1 MHLHAAVDDL
11 EAVDGDTP
19 FIGDKVLEAR
29 DQAWDKIEPISTT
42 YDEAE
47 PVLDALPD
55 VLGAEGD
62 RNYIVAIMNPAEL
75 RYSGGATLTLVPM
88 TMSDGKIEFGDTVT
102 NEDIAAGGDGKI
114 KWPKVKGNPF
124 HTPGKRRRDERD
136 LLAVLVAVRRGA
148 APRVGGQ
155 VRPEGRRRDHRR
167 PAGARAADG
176 PHRSRARPRAW
187 ASSTPATS

>member
-1 MHLHAAVDDL
+1 M
-11 EAVDGDTP
+11 
-19 FIGDKVLEAR
+19 LEAR

-102 NEDIAAGGDGKI
+102 NEDIVAGGDEQDQVAQGQGQ
-114 KWPKVKGNPF
+114 PVPHARQEG
-124 HTPGKRRRDERD
+124 RDERD

-155 VRPEGRRRDHRR
+155 VRRRR
-167 PAGARAADG
+167 PTA
-176 PHRSRARPRAW
+176 
-187 ASSTPATS
+187 